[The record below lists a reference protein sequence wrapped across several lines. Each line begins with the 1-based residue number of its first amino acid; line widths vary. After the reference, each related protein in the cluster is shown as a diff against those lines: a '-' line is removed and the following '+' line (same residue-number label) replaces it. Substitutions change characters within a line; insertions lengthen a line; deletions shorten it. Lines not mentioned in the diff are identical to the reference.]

1 MHRGGQEFESLIL
14 HQVEY
19 NESLLVRF
27 FFIVKGRDN
36 KMASSA
42 MHLAVAKKY
51 LEKNKDKNFNYKK
64 VMAGTLYP
72 DAAKDKD
79 KTHYTMSCR
88 GNNLVTYLAS
98 KVSLY
103 DFLVEYEVVE
113 SFELGWFIHLVTDY
127 LFFAECFSE
136 EYLLT
141 HSYEE
146 FRRDLYFAYDCLE
159 KYLSEKYKMTIDD
172 YESYPSEYHEGI
184 LYRDSILTKET
195 IDSFIERVSS
205 INIEDYINKI
215 KEAKRNVLP

>member
-1 MHRGGQEFESLIL
+1 
-14 HQVEY
+14 
-19 NESLLVRF
+19 
-27 FFIVKGRDN
+27 
-36 KMASSA
+36 MASSA

-103 DFLVEYEVVE
+103 DFLVVHEVVE

-146 FRRDLYFAYDCLE
+146 FRRDLYFAYACLG
-159 KYLSEKYKMTIDD
+159 KYLSEKYKLTIDD

-215 KEAKRNVLP
+215 KKAKRNVLP

>member
-1 MHRGGQEFESLIL
+1 M
-14 HQVEY
+14 
-19 NESLLVRF
+19 
-27 FFIVKGRDN
+27 KGRDN

-113 SFELGWFIHLVTDY
+113 SFELGWFIHLIADY
-127 LFFAECFSE
+127 LFFF
-136 EYLLT
+136 
-141 HSYEE
+141 
-146 FRRDLYFAYDCLE
+146 
-159 KYLSEKYKMTIDD
+159 
-172 YESYPSEYHEGI
+172 
-184 LYRDSILTKET
+184 
-195 IDSFIERVSS
+195 
-205 INIEDYINKI
+205 
-215 KEAKRNVLP
+215 